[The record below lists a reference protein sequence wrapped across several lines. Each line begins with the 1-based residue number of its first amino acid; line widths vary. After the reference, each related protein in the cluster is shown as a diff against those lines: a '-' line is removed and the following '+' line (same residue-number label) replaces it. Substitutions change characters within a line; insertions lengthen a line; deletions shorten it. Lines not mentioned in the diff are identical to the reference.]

1 MQRRDFITLLGG
13 AAAVW
18 PFEVRAQQ
26 TAMPVVG
33 FIYPGSPQPNAN
45 LAAAFRK
52 GLSETDYIEGKNV
65 AVEFRWAN
73 NQLDRLPELAAD
85 LVRRRVDVIA
95 VAGHITAVQAAKTAT
110 STIPIVFAIGNDP
123 VKAGLVSGLNRPGG
137 NVTGIITINSDLG
150 AKWVGLMRELLP
162 DATRFALLVNQD
174 SRLTTESMIKDVQVA
189 ASTIGRQI
197 EILYAITNRDIDVA
211 FSDLVQKR
219 VEALLIAPDPLFLE
233 NRVQIARL
241 ALHHAV
247 PAIYAVRAFPEA
259 GGLMSYGSSYVD
271 IFRQTGVYVGRIL
284 KGEKPANLPVIQAT
298 KFEFVINLK
307 TAKALGLSV
316 PATLLATTDE
326 VIE

>member
-197 EILYAITNRDIDVA
+197 EILYAINNRDIDVV
-211 FSDLVQKR
+211 SRTSCKS
-219 VEALLIAPDPLFLE
+219 
-233 NRVQIARL
+233 
-241 ALHHAV
+241 
-247 PAIYAVRAFPEA
+247 
-259 GGLMSYGSSYVD
+259 GL
-271 IFRQTGVYVGRIL
+271 RHC
-284 KGEKPANLPVIQAT
+284 
-298 KFEFVINLK
+298 
-307 TAKALGLSV
+307 
-316 PATLLATTDE
+316 
-326 VIE
+326 